1 MTWQEKLTALQNAG
15 IGIYDDL
22 PSDQYFLTA
31 NELECALNA
40 GLRNLSLAGLPLRTR
55 SKVLKTAVCDALHMS
70 PPRSFKK
77 CQPRFPNQDFDTYA
91 QKSTNLQI
99 WNEEIDPNRKYAI
112 IQLDSNDVVVT
123 VKVIMGRDLVLLD
136 NTGTLTQKYQAR
148 ITPPL
153 SYAETFSD
161 QDIIPVAG
169 NAVSL
174 NGTTPLDNP
183 QRNSLMPISM
193 LASKLSAS
201 IGMSFPYQG
210 ADQERNRG
218 GSLHALVCRLLGY
231 SSYADDGQF
240 PDIKHQLL
248 EIKLQTSPTIDLGL
262 YSPADSAPTGIS
274 VDGRIVL
281 HNEVRHA
288 VFSASTVGDMA
299 QITGVA
305 IGYGRDFYNRF
316 PQFQGNVVNRKLQI
330 PLPADFF
337 D

>member
-1 MTWQEKLTALQNAG
+1 MTWQDKLSALHTAG

-22 PSDQYFLTA
+22 PSNQYFLTA
-31 NELECALNA
+31 TELECALNI
-40 GLRNLSLAGLPLRTR
+40 GLSGLSLAGLPLRTR
-55 SKVLKTAVCDALHMS
+55 SKVLKTAVCEALNMP

-91 QKSTNLQI
+91 QKSMNLQI
-99 WNEEIDPNRKYAI
+99 WNEEIDPNRRYAI
-112 IQLDSNDVVVT
+112 IKLDSNDTV
-123 VKVIMGRDLVLLD
+123 VKVKIIMGRDLVLLD

-148 ITPPL
+148 IAPPL
-153 SYAETFSD
+153 SCAETFSD
-161 QDIIPVAG
+161 QDIIPVAE
-169 NAVSL
+169 NTISL
-174 NGTTPLDNP
+174 TGTTPLDDP
-183 QRNSLMPISM
+183 QRNSLMSISM
-193 LASKLSAS
+193 LTSKLSAAL
-201 IGMSFPYQG
+201 GMSFPYQG

-218 GSLHALVCRLLGY
+218 GNLHALVCNLLGY
-231 SSYADDGQF
+231 STYADDGQF

-262 YSPADSAPTGIS
+262 YSPADSAATGIS
-274 VDGRIVL
+274 INGHTIL
-281 HNEVRHA
+281 HDEVRYA
-288 VFSASTVGDMA
+288 VFSATIVEDMA

-330 PLPADFF
+330 PLPSGFF